1 MITDA
6 GFVGAKAALF
16 CGPRLLTY
24 LRDDHPGLPWAGWW
38 DLPGGG
44 RDGDES
50 PETCLLREVEEE
62 FGLILPANRLTFRR
76 VLPSMSVA
84 GRASVFFAAEIT
96 HAEIAAIRFGDEGQR
111 WEMMPIP
118 GFLSHPRAIP
128 AMQQRV
134 ELACQN
140 RALVRV

>member
-44 RDGDES
+44 REGDES
-50 PETCLLREVEEE
+50 PETCLLREVAEE
-62 FGLILPANRLTFRR
+62 FGLTLSPHRLTFRR
-76 VLPSMSVA
+76 ILPSMTVA
-84 GRASVFFAAEIT
+84 GRPSVFFAAEIT
-96 HAEIAAIRFGDEGQR
+96 AAEIAAIRFGDEGQR

-134 ELACQN
+134 ELAYQN
-140 RALVRV
+140 RDMARA

>member
-16 CGPRLLTY
+16 CGPTLLTY

-44 RDGDES
+44 REGDES
-50 PETCLLREVEEE
+50 AETCLLRELAEE
-62 FGLILPANRLTFRR
+62 FGLTLSAHRLTFRR

-84 GRASVFFAAEIT
+84 GRPSVFFAAEIT
-96 HAEIAAIRFGDEGQR
+96 TAEIKAIRFGNEGQC
-111 WEMMPIP
+111 WQMMPTDA
-118 GFLSHPRAIP
+118 FLAHPRAIP

-140 RALVRV
+140 RAMARA

>member
-16 CGPRLLTY
+16 CGDSLLTY

-44 RDGDES
+44 RNGDES
-50 PETCLLREVEEE
+50 PETCLLREVAEE
-62 FGLILPANRLTFRR
+62 FGLILPANRLTFRC
-76 VLPSMSVA
+76 VLPSVSDA
-84 GRASVFFAAEIT
+84 DRPAVFFAAEIT
-96 HAEIAAIRFGDEGQR
+96 AQDVAAIRFGDEGQR

-118 GFLSHPRAIP
+118 GFLTHPRAIP
-128 AMQQRV
+128 AMKQRV

-140 RALVRV
+140 RDMARA